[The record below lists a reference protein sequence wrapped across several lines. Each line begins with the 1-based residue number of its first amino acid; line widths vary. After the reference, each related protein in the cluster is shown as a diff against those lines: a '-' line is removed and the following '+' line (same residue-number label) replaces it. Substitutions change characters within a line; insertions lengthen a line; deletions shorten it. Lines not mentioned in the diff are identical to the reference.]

1 MVGCGVNEAG
11 APAIAVAVTNT
22 AIAHHDYEWGLA
34 AVPRCTVWT
43 LMDDSTEDGAA
54 FKNFV
59 FFLMEAETSAI
70 YSRQCGPNYQYTYVD
85 TRNGRKSCIG
95 GPIPHSS
102 RQVRQ
107 PTTSTSP
114 WLVVDDVVLGVH
126 LSPAR
131 DLPVG
136 ALVHLLFAVV
146 ARGGDESRLR
156 LRPRKDRSRR

>member
-54 FKNFV
+54 FKNLV

-95 GPIPHSS
+95 GPIPHST
-102 RQVRQ
+102 
-107 PTTSTSP
+107 PPGETTHYFD
-114 WLVVDDVVLGVH
+114 LAL
-126 LSPAR
+126 AR
-131 DLPVG
+131 C
-136 ALVHLLFAVV
+136 
-146 ARGGDESRLR
+146 R
-156 LRPRKDRSRR
+156 